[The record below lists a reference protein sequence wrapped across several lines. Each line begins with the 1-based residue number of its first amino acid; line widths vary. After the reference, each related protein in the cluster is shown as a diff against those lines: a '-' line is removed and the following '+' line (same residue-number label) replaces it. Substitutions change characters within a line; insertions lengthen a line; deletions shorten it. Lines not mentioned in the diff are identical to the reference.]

1 MKIKVGRLVSRAW
14 FYFRIGYATYLTFLL
29 GYISTLITVYYL
41 AIKNIPE
48 LLAVF
53 PKFIPFAVI
62 GTAIGLPFSV
72 GLGYVHYKRS
82 PAFSSEIDVQVEANP
97 YYFKLPP
104 GYNIEVFGPVYLEM
118 LLLLK
123 KLSATQ
129 KLLAEEDKVRI
140 EELERK
146 LHILNDGGY
155 VGNPKRR
162 P

>member
-1 MKIKVGRLVSRAW
+1 
-14 FYFRIGYATYLTFLL
+14 
-29 GYISTLITVYYL
+29 
-41 AIKNIPE
+41 
-48 LLAVF
+48 
-53 PKFIPFAVI
+53 
-62 GTAIGLPFSV
+62 
-72 GLGYVHYKRS
+72 LGYVHYKRS

-104 GYNIEVFGPVYLEM
+104 GYNIEVFGPLYLEL

-129 KLLAEEDKVRI
+129 KLLADDDRVRI

-146 LHILNDGGY
+146 LRILNDGGY